1 MPTVHSTDFIFAS
14 NFAKDTFQFLCF
26 FGFVR
31 MELTSDDFLPS
42 SKYVAVIS
50 SYFILL
56 RDS

>member
-1 MPTVHSTDFIFAS
+1 MPIVTDLIFAS
-14 NFAKDTFQFLCF
+14 NFAMDTFGFLCF
-26 FGFVR
+26 FAFLR
-31 MELTSDDFLPS
+31 MVLTSDDFLPS